1 MTKLVSIF
9 SVVLLAATLLFSC
22 KNEPKVDVAATS
34 GPKVDTIKVGPKPS
48 MEGARTYAVTE
59 GVIYWAGEKAMGN
72 SRHNG
77 TINVKS
83 GEFQVNQG
91 QVLAGKVIFDMKSI
105 AVQDLKDPGE
115 KSDLESHLKDN
126 DFFETNKFPE
136 GTFVVEDVLPSNT
149 PEFNAVI
156 SGSLTLKGKS
166 NSINIP
172 VKLTINGD
180 DLSAESPTFM
190 INRTKWGINFNST
203 VLNTAKDKLIA
214 DNIPMQLSIKAKAK

>member
-1 MTKLVSIF
+1 MTKLVSIC
-9 SVVLLAATLLFSC
+9 SVALLAVTLLFSC
-22 KNEPKVDVAATS
+22 KNDSKVDVPATS

-48 MEGARTYAVTE
+48 MEGARTYSVTE
-59 GVIYWAGEKAMGN
+59 GVIFWAGEKAMGN
-72 SRHNG
+72 SRHDG

-91 QVLAGKVIFDMKSI
+91 QVLAGKVVIDMTSI
-105 AVQDLKDPGE
+105 SVQDIKDPGE

-126 DFFETNKFPE
+126 DFFETNKYPE
-136 GTFVVEDVLPSNT
+136 GTFVIDDVLPSNT

-156 SGSLTLKGKS
+156 SGSLTMKGKS
-166 NSINIP
+166 NPINIP

-180 DLSAESPTFM
+180 DLTAESPTFM

-214 DNIPMQLSIKAKAK
+214 DNIPMQLKIKAKAK